1 MKEEI
6 KRLRELALLAV
17 DLAFTSAI
25 YNLRDV
31 AREIM
36 EIEEMVDELAEEV
49 SRQAIRRAIETG
61 NEDQALVIVGIANA
75 LEQIADASVRIAE
88 TVLSGMV
95 AHEVLRSI
103 SREADEWT
111 LYARWTGPEMSVDQ
125 LEERFSVVPL
135 GVKRGGEWHYAPEP
149 SFTLRQGDL
158 VILKGTP
165 EALDDLLAGYAET
178 LEEHEGE

>member
-1 MKEEI
+1 MKEDI
-6 KRLRELALLAV
+6 KRLRELALLSV
-17 DLAFTSAI
+17 DLAFTSAL

-31 AREIM
+31 AREIV
-36 EIEEMVDELAEEV
+36 EIEERVDELAEHV

-61 NEDQALVIVGIANA
+61 NEEQALVIVGIANA

-88 TVLSGMV
+88 AVLSGMV
-95 AHEVLRSI
+95 AHEVLRSL
-103 SREADEWT
+103 SREADEWI
-111 LYARWTGPEMSVDQ
+111 LYARWVGPEMSVDQ

-135 GVKRGGEWHYAPEP
+135 GVKRGSEWHYAPDPDFRLME
-149 SFTLRQGDL
+149 GDM

-178 LEEHEGE
+178 LQEHEG